1 MIKFRV
7 REDEWYPVYMVD
19 SYEKSTNT
27 EVEMS
32 QKDFHDWKK
41 VEEQFQYWQDRV
53 WDLRYE
59 ARKNKK

>member
-7 REDEWYPVYMVD
+7 HGDEWYPVYTVD
-19 SYEKSTNT
+19 TDTSSTEP

-32 QKDFHDWKK
+32 QKDFDEWKK
-41 VEEQFQYWQDRV
+41 CEEQFQYWQDRV
-53 WDLRYE
+53 WELRHE